1 MISRNLSKRQS
12 PIKKTLL
19 AILGLLLLNF
29 GGFAQNSQAN
39 DTLNLDGKL
48 PHETIGIIDFFRCYY
63 GSTNKQTFDK
73 ILAQANFK
81 VYQKNEA
88 DTHRSDF
95 TWLRISINNTSKTD
109 TLSVIMFLSERKL
122 IEVHQK
128 NSLGVF
134 KKTIDWGAWG
144 GTTTSKERFEIPIK
158 IAPKQNTTY
167 WLKTSD
173 YIYFGAFVPEL
184 FSEKFYEGFGTS
196 PSFNNTRLYGFLC
209 MIIGLCFFMGI
220 FAFVQCVYS
229 KDATYGFWSLY
240 LLTNTLFFF
249 AELDRSFALGIFKYI
264 MNDDGI
270 RPWTIPVQYLVQI
283 NYLLF
288 LNSFLKIK
296 QNNSI
301 IYLYIKVT
309 IVLMF
314 SAFVFAFVTVFNHDL
329 GLTDYADM
337 LIIPTNF
344 LILIIAVKVLHTA
357 IPQTKL
363 ILIGTFGVLLAAT
376 LAGISEI
383 FELKNNL
390 NFWLIPIICYAFGA
404 VWELSWFSLAL
415 SERTRLIQLE
425 NQTLQK
431 NYTKQLET
439 ELAERVN
446 IIQTQNK
453 LLEEQRII
461 SLTSEFEQKIA
472 ETEIS
477 ALRSQMNPHFI
488 FNCLN
493 SIKLYSLENDSQAAS
508 DYLTKFSRLIRM
520 VLENS
525 RSEKVTLEN
534 ELETLELYIQMEAM
548 RFKDKV
554 KYQINIDQNI
564 DQQFI
569 EIPPLL
575 IQPFVENAI
584 WHGLMHKTE
593 GGLVKIDV
601 SQPKDQMLL
610 IEISDNGIGREKAL
624 AYKSKSV
631 MKNKSLGMKVTSER
645 IELINQI
652 YKTNTNVEIIDLKD
666 KNGEAL
672 GTKVILNI
680 PI

>member
-1 MISRNLSKRQS
+1 
-12 PIKKTLL
+12 
-19 AILGLLLLNF
+19 
-29 GGFAQNSQAN
+29 
-39 DTLNLDGKL
+39 
-48 PHETIGIIDFFRCYY
+48 
-63 GSTNKQTFDK
+63 
-73 ILAQANFK
+73 
-81 VYQKNEA
+81 
-88 DTHRSDF
+88 
-95 TWLRISINNTSKTD
+95 
-109 TLSVIMFLSERKL
+109 
-122 IEVHQK
+122 
-128 NSLGVF
+128 
-134 KKTIDWGAWG
+134 
-144 GTTTSKERFEIPIK
+144 
-158 IAPKQNTTY
+158 
-167 WLKTSD
+167 
-173 YIYFGAFVPEL
+173 
-184 FSEKFYEGFGTS
+184 
-196 PSFNNTRLYGFLC
+196 
-209 MIIGLCFFMGI
+209 
-220 FAFVQCVYS
+220 
-229 KDATYGFWSLY
+229 
-240 LLTNTLFFF
+240 
-249 AELDRSFALGIFKYI
+249 
-264 MNDDGI
+264 
-270 RPWTIPVQYLVQI
+270 
-283 NYLLF
+283 
-288 LNSFLKIK
+288 
-296 QNNSI
+296 
-301 IYLYIKVT
+301 
-309 IVLMF
+309 MF